1 MLITCPRCPA
11 RWTGLKLEHCPA
23 AGCHLTFSSTRAG
36 DRHLVDMDDRG
47 WSRHLTQTRCEH
59 FAPTA
64 AGTRG
69 TRATS
74 TPTAPWCGFDTAPGP
89 IQRWRRVI
97 LTASWVG
104 APWLGPEP
112 EP

>member
-47 WSRHLTQTRCEH
+47 WSRHLTPDEMRALRTNGSGDPWHTSHVNSHGTVVWVRYRARTHPEVAARDSDGVLGGC
-59 FAPTA
+59 PV
-64 AGTRG
+64 AGT
-69 TRATS
+69 
-74 TPTAPWCGFDTAPGP
+74 
-89 IQRWRRVI
+89 
-97 LTASWVG
+97 
-104 APWLGPEP
+104 
-112 EP
+112 